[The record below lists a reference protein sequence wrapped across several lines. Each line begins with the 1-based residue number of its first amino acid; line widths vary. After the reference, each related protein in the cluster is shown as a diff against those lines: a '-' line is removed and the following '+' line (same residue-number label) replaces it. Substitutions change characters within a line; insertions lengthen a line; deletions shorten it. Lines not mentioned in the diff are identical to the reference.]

1 MIGVEHFPIIVVV
14 MSLLSAYTILVAG
27 WFNRKACFPISLMT
41 LIAQLSLAVLILH
54 RAISAPI
61 IYKIGGWMF
70 PWGIVYVV
78 DVLNAFVLLV
88 ILFIG
93 VLCVI
98 YGWKNLEKEIGQRKI
113 VTFYVILQLYITGLC
128 GIVVTG
134 DLFNLYVFLEITS
147 LSSYALIA
155 SAGGRALKASFNYLV
170 MGSIG
175 ACFYLLGV
183 GFLYAVTGHLTMES
197 VKEILP
203 LLGYGNKM
211 VQAAFVFILI
221 GFSIKMALFPL
232 HIWQPDAYSYAPS
245 TVSALIAATS
255 SKVSIYALMRVL
267 LSVFTLDFITNY
279 VGLDILICWIA
290 AIGIIA
296 GSLFAIMQ
304 RNIKRM
310 LAYSSVSQ
318 IGYIMLGLG
327 LTPLSPWGL
336 VGAVAHILNHAIMKC
351 CLFMSVGGFFHRL
364 KLLDINNF
372 NGLGRKMPW
381 TSAFFTVAALSMIGV
396 PPTTGFASKLF
407 LLIAS
412 AEAAKTVSSGYAF
425 IAVLLLSSLLNLVYF
440 WRVIERMY
448 FIEPHSHHDISGSES
463 ESKSKSG
470 SGADGIPRA
479 MLFSMFVLA
488 SSCIILGILWLT
500 FVPQTIVHNLCA
512 MFGLPQLSDL
522 GTAAAAAAGVEAVG
536 GR

>member
-1 MIGVEHFPIIVVV
+1 
-14 MSLLSAYTILVAG
+14 
-27 WFNRKACFPISLMT
+27 
-41 LIAQLSLAVLILH
+41 
-54 RAISAPI
+54 
-61 IYKIGGWMF
+61 
-70 PWGIVYVV
+70 
-78 DVLNAFVLLV
+78 
-88 ILFIG
+88 
-93 VLCVI
+93 
-98 YGWKNLEKEIGQRKI
+98 
-113 VTFYVILQLYITGLC
+113 
-128 GIVVTG
+128 
-134 DLFNLYVFLEITS
+134 
-147 LSSYALIA
+147 
-155 SAGGRALKASFNYLV
+155 
-170 MGSIG
+170 
-175 ACFYLLGV
+175 
-183 GFLYAVTGHLTMES
+183 
-197 VKEILP
+197 
-203 LLGYGNKM
+203 
-211 VQAAFVFILI
+211 
-221 GFSIKMALFPL
+221 
-232 HIWQPDAYSYAPS
+232 
-245 TVSALIAATS
+245 TS

-279 VGLDILICWIA
+279 VGLDIFICWIA

-412 AEAAKTVSSGYAF
+412 AEAAETVSSGYAF

-448 FIEPHSHHDISGSES
+448 FIEPHPHHDISGSES

-512 MFGLPQLSDL
+512 MFGLPHLSDL